1 MKPYATYAAE
11 ELALDDMFMRWVQHP
26 DDDEIDF
33 FWQGFSE
40 QHPYRQLIIAEAR
53 RMVLEGSVPLRGTLT
68 HDELSNVWQRI
79 RVSLQALDEIRPLQP
94 NVRTVVVWWY
104 FGRTV
109 AAALGLLLF
118 VSWGFWMHQSDH
130 LRTVRS
136 GSAQVRVVRLP
147 DGSKARLQPNSQL
160 EFAQQWTD
168 ETPHAVWLQGEARF
182 IVTRRPK
189 KTTFRVHTS
198 DVTIE
203 ATGTEFWVGQQ
214 AEGTR
219 IGLQTGNLTLLL
231 NDRERRVTMQP
242 GDSLEVRGK
251 LVFPLKLAVSQLNK
265 AVKR

>member
-26 DDDEIDF
+26 DDDEIDL
-33 FWQGFSE
+33 FWQNFSR
-40 QHPYRQLIIAEAR
+40 QHPYHQPVIAEAR
-53 RMVLEGSVPLRGTLT
+53 RMVLECSVPMPGTLT
-68 HDELSNVWQRI
+68 HDDMSNVWQRI
-79 RVSLQALDEIRPLQP
+79 RVSLQELDEIRPLQP
-94 NVRTVVVWWY
+94 SVRTVVAWWY

-109 AAALGLLLF
+109 AAALCLLLF
-118 VSWGFWMHQSDH
+118 VGWGFWMHQSEH
-130 LRTVRS
+130 LKIIRS
-136 GSAQVRVVRLP
+136 GSAEGRVIRLP
-147 DGSKARLQPNSQL
+147 DGSEARLKPNSQL
-160 EFAQQWTD
+160 EFVQQWID
-168 ETPHAVWLQGEARF
+168 ETPHAVWLQGEAQF
-182 IVTRRPK
+182 SVVRRPK
-189 KTTFRVHTS
+189 TTTFRVHTA
-198 DVTIE
+198 DVTVE

-231 NDRERRVTMQP
+231 NDHKRTVTMHP